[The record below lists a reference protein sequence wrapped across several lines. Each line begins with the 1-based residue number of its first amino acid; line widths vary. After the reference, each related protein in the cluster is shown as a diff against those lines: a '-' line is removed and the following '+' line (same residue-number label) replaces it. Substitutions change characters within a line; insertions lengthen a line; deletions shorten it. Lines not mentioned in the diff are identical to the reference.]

1 MPGINEVAFKA
12 AGDTNERYIL
22 QDDGKMIWGSGAAI
36 GDIILARTAANLLTL
51 TGGMTQTGNTL
62 TVNDTALVR
71 VGAGQLQLNGV
82 LTTTQSAVPTIPSPA
97 AGWGTISFAAGSTD
111 TAGAITFTVSGTPAA
126 SAVAMPVVFSRT
138 YATAP
143 KSVQLTMGDSSVN
156 DPITIYYVTALA
168 TTGFTIATN
177 ATGAAQASKILLYT
191 VSF

>member
-1 MPGINEVAFKA
+1 MPGVNVLAYKLQ
-12 AGDTNERYIL
+12 GDTFERFVV
-22 QDDGKMIWGSGAAI
+22 QDDGKILLSSGAA
-36 GDIILARTAANLLTL
+36 AADVI
-51 TGGMTQTGNTL
+51 MQ
-62 TVNDTALVR
+62 R
-71 VGAGQLQLNGV
+71 VGAGQLQVSGS
-82 LTTTQSAVPTIPSPA
+82 LTTTQGAVPTIPSPA
-97 AGWGTISFAAGSTD
+97 AGFGTISFSTTSTD

-156 DPITIYYVTALA
+156 DPITIYYATALA

-177 ATGAAQASKILLYT
+177 ATGAAQAGKILLYT

>member
-1 MPGINEVAFKA
+1 MPGVNTVSYKLQ
-12 AGDTNERYIL
+12 GDSNERFIQ
-22 QDDGKMIWGSGAAI
+22 QDDGTQIWGSGAAV
-36 GDIILARTAANLLTL
+36 GDVI
-51 TGGMTQTGNTL
+51 
-62 TVNDTALVR
+62 VKR
-71 VGAGQLQLNGV
+71 VGAGQLQV
-82 LTTTQSAVPTIPSPA
+82 LGSITTTQGAVPTIPSPV
-97 AGWGTISFAAGSTD
+97 AGFGTISFSTTSTD
-111 TAGAITFTVSGTPAA
+111 TAGAITFSVSGTPAA